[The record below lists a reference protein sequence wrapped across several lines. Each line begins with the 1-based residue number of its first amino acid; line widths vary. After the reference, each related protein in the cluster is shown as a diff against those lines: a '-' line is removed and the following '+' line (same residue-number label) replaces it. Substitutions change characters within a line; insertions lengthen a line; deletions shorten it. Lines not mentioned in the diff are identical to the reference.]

1 VSALLTI
8 EGLTVAYG
16 AAPVVRGVSLTLAAG
31 EVLGLVGESGSGKS
45 TLGMAVLGLLDP
57 AARVEAGAIALGGD
71 DLIALPAQQRRAL
84 CGSTIALIPQEPMA
98 ALNPTLRIGRQLDL
112 VLRRHGKG
120 DATARRQIAEAAL
133 ASVMIADP
141 PRILAS
147 YPFQLSG
154 GQLQR
159 VLIALAFALG
169 PRLIIADEPTTALDM
184 SAQGAVLDLLVERA
198 RGEGAG
204 VLLISHNLPLVR
216 RYADRV
222 AVMRRGA
229 IAEEGTAAEVLAAP
243 AHPYTTALIA
253 ALPANTPPR
262 TPLPVPEA

>member
-1 VSALLTI
+1 VNALLAI

-16 AAPVVRGVSLTLAAG
+16 TEPVVQDISLTLAAG

-57 AARVEAGAIALGGD
+57 AARVEAGRIALGGD
-71 DLIALPAQQRRAL
+71 DLLALPSEQRRAL

-98 ALNPTLRIGRQLDL
+98 ALNPTLRIGRQIDL
-112 VLRRHGKG
+112 VLGYHRKG
-120 DATARRQIAEAAL
+120 DSNTRRQLAEDAL

-141 PRILAS
+141 PRILGS

-159 VLIALAFALG
+159 VLIALAFALR

-184 SAQGAVLDLLVERA
+184 SAQGEVLDLLVSRA
-198 RGEGAG
+198 RNEGAG

-222 AVMRRGA
+222 AVMRYGA
-229 IAEEGTAAEVLAAP
+229 IVERGTAAEVLAAP
-243 AHPYTTALIA
+243 RHVYTRALIA
-253 ALPANTPPR
+253 ALPANSPPHM
-262 TPLPVPEA
+262 PLPVPEA

>member
-1 VSALLTI
+1 VSVLLGI

-16 AAPVVRGVSLTLAAG
+16 AAQVVCDVSLTLAAG

-57 AARVEAGAIALGGD
+57 AARVRAGRIRLGSD
-71 DLIALPAQQRRAL
+71 DLLALPSARRRSL

-112 VLRRHGKG
+112 VLRRHARG
-120 DATARRQIAEAAL
+120 DSRTRGRLAEDAL

-147 YPFQLSG
+147 FPFQLSG

-159 VLIALAFALG
+159 VLIALSFALG

-184 SAQGAVLDLLVERA
+184 SAQGAVLDLLVSRA
-198 RGEGAG
+198 RHEGAG

-222 AVMRRGA
+222 AVMQRGA
-229 IAEEGTAAEVLAAP
+229 IVESGPAAEVLAAP
-243 AHPYTTALIA
+243 RHAYTSALIA

>member
-1 VSALLTI
+1 MSALLAI
-8 EGLTVAYG
+8 DGLRVAYG
-16 AAPVVRGVSLTLAAG
+16 AVPVVQDVSLTLATG
-31 EVLGLVGESGSGKS
+31 EVMGLVGESGSGKS

-57 AARVEAGAIALGGD
+57 AARVEAGRVALGGD
-71 DLIALPAQQRRAL
+71 DLLALPPAQRRAL

-112 VLRRHGKG
+112 VLRRHAKG
-120 DATARRQIAEAAL
+120 DASTRRQRAEAAL

-184 SAQGAVLDLLVERA
+184 SAQGAVLDLLVSRA
-198 RGEGAG
+198 RDEGAG

-229 IAEEGTAAEVLAAP
+229 IVESGAAADVLASP
-243 AHPYTTALIA
+243 AHAYTAALIA

-262 TPLPVPEA
+262 RPLPVHEA

>member
-1 VSALLTI
+1 VSALLAI

-16 AAPVVRGVSLTLAAG
+16 AVPVVRDVSLTVAAG

-45 TLGMAVLGLLDP
+45 TLGMAVLGLLNP
-57 AARVEAGAIALGGD
+57 AARVEAGRIMLGSD
-71 DLIALPAQQRRAL
+71 DLLALPPASRRPL

-112 VLRRHGKG
+112 VLRQHGKG
-120 DATARRQIAEAAL
+120 NAGARRRLAEDAL
-133 ASVMIADP
+133 SSVMIADP

-169 PRLIIADEPTTALDM
+169 PKLIIADEPTTALDM
-184 SAQGAVLDLLVERA
+184 SAQGAVLDLLVSRA
-198 RGEGAG
+198 RDEGAG

-229 IAEEGTAAEVLAAP
+229 IVESGMAADVLAAP
-243 AHPYTTALIA
+243 RHAYTSALIA
-253 ALPANTPPR
+253 ALPTNTPQR

>member
-1 VSALLTI
+1 MSALLAI
-8 EGLTVAYG
+8 EGLTVTYG
-16 AAPVVRGVSLTLAAG
+16 AVPVVRDVSLMLAAG

-57 AARVEAGAIALGGD
+57 GARVEAGRIALND
-71 DLIALPAQQRRAL
+71 ADLLALPPEQRRAL

-98 ALNPTLRIGRQLDL
+98 ALNPTLRIGHQLDL

-120 DATARRQIAEAAL
+120 NASTRRRLAEDAL
-133 ASVMIADP
+133 ASVMIVDP

-169 PRLIIADEPTTALDM
+169 PTLIIADEPTTALDM
-184 SAQGAVLDLLVERA
+184 SAQGAVLDLLVSRA
-198 RGEGAG
+198 RDEGAG

-216 RYADRV
+216 HYADRV
-222 AVMRRGA
+222 AVMRRGV
-229 IAEEGTAAEVLAAP
+229 IVEEGTAAEVLAAP
-243 AHPYTTALIA
+243 VHAYTSALIA

>member
-1 VSALLTI
+1 MSALLAI

-16 AAPVVRGVSLTLAAG
+16 VAPVVQDVSLTLAAG

-57 AARVEAGAIALGGD
+57 AARVEAGRIALCGD
-71 DLIALPAQQRRAL
+71 DLLALPPASRRAL

-98 ALNPTLRIGRQLDL
+98 ALNPTVRIGRQLDL

-120 DATARRQIAEAAL
+120 DAPARRQLAEDTL

-141 PRILAS
+141 PRILGS

-184 SAQGAVLDLLVERA
+184 SAQGAVLDLLVSRA
-198 RGEGAG
+198 RQEGAG

-222 AVMRRGA
+222 SVMRRGA
-229 IAEEGTAAEVLAAP
+229 IVESGPAAEVLAAP
-243 AHPYTTALIA
+243 RHAYTTALIA
-253 ALPANTPPR
+253 ALPANTLPR
-262 TPLPVPEA
+262 TRLLVPEA

>member
-1 VSALLTI
+1 MSALLTI
-8 EGLTVAYG
+8 EGISVAYG
-16 AAPVVRGVSLTLAAG
+16 TALVVQDVSLTLAAG

-57 AARVEAGAIALGGD
+57 AARVEAGRIMLGGD
-71 DLIALPAQQRRAL
+71 DLLALPPVRRRAL

-112 VLRRHGKG
+112 VLRHHGMG
-120 DATARRQIAEAAL
+120 DAVTRRRLAEAAL

-141 PRILAS
+141 PRILGS

-159 VLIALAFALG
+159 VLIALTFALG

-184 SAQGAVLDLLVERA
+184 SAQGAVLDLLVSRA

-229 IAEEGTAAEVLAAP
+229 IVESGTAAEVLAAP
-243 AHPYTTALIA
+243 RHEYTRALIA
-253 ALPANTPPR
+253 ALPANTAPR
-262 TPLPVPEA
+262 APMPVPGA

>member
-1 VSALLTI
+1 MSALLAI
-8 EGLTVAYG
+8 EGLTVTYG
-16 AAPVVRGVSLTLAAG
+16 AMPVVRDVSLTLAAG

-57 AARVEAGAIALGGD
+57 AARVEAGRIMLSSD
-71 DLIALPAQQRRAL
+71 DLLAFPPASRRAL

-98 ALNPTLRIGRQLDL
+98 ALNPTLRIGHQLDL

-120 DATARRQIAEAAL
+120 DTPARRLLAEEAL

-141 PRILAS
+141 LRILAS

-169 PRLIIADEPTTALDM
+169 PKLIIADEPTTALDM
-184 SAQGAVLDLLVERA
+184 SAQGAVLHLLVARA
-198 RGEGAG
+198 RDEGAG

-216 RYADRV
+216 HYADRV

-229 IAEEGTAAEVLAAP
+229 IVEEGTAAEVLAAP
-243 AHPYTTALIA
+243 VHAYTSALIA

-262 TPLPVPEA
+262 TPLPVPDA

>member
-1 VSALLTI
+1 MSALLAI
-8 EGLTVAYG
+8 ESLTVTYG
-16 AAPVVRGVSLTLAAG
+16 AVPVVRDVSLTLAAG

-57 AARVEAGAIALGGD
+57 AARVEAGRIILSSD
-71 DLIALPAQQRRAL
+71 DLLAFPPASRRAL

-120 DATARRQIAEAAL
+120 NAPTRRSLAEEAL

-141 PRILAS
+141 SRILAS

-169 PRLIIADEPTTALDM
+169 PKLIIADEPTTALDM
-184 SAQGAVLDLLVERA
+184 SAQGAVLDLLVARA
-198 RGEGAG
+198 RDEGAG

-216 RYADRV
+216 HYADRV

-229 IAEEGTAAEVLAAP
+229 IVEEGTAAEVLAAP
-243 AHPYTTALIA
+243 VHAYTSALIA

>member
-1 VSALLTI
+1 MSALLTI

-57 AARVEAGAIALGGD
+57 AARVEAGAIALGDD
-71 DLIALPAQQRRAL
+71 DLLTLRPSQRRAL

-112 VLRRHGKG
+112 VLRRHSNG
-120 DATARRQIAEAAL
+120 DAPARRQMAEEAL

-141 PRILAS
+141 SRILAS

-169 PRLIIADEPTTALDM
+169 PKLIIADEPTTALDM
-184 SAQGAVLDLLVERA
+184 SAQGAVLDLLVSRA

-229 IAEEGTAAEVLAAP
+229 IVEEGTAAEVLAAP

>member
-1 VSALLTI
+1 MSALLAI
-8 EGLTVAYG
+8 EDLRVAYDT
-16 AAPVVRGVSLTLAAG
+16 APVVQDVSLTLAAG

-57 AARVEAGAIALGGD
+57 AARVEAGRIALGGD
-71 DLIALPAQQRRAL
+71 DLLALPTAQRRAL

-98 ALNPTLRIGRQLDL
+98 ALNPTLRVGRQLDL

-120 DATARRQIAEAAL
+120 DAAARRRLAEAAL

-141 PRILAS
+141 SRILGS

-184 SAQGAVLDLLVERA
+184 SAQGAVLDLLVSRA
-198 RGEGAG
+198 REEGAG

-229 IAEEGTAAEVLAAP
+229 IVESGTAAEVLAAP
-243 AHPYTTALIA
+243 RHDYTAALIA

-262 TPLPVPEA
+262 APLPDPGA

>member
-1 VSALLTI
+1 MSTLLTI
-8 EGLTVAYG
+8 HGLTVAYG
-16 AAPVVRGVSLTLAAG
+16 AAPVVRDVSLTLAAG

-57 AARVEAGAIALGGD
+57 AARVEAGRITLGGE
-71 DLIALPAQQRRAL
+71 DLLNLPADRRRAL

-98 ALNPTLRIGRQLDL
+98 ALNPTLRIGHQLDL

-120 DATARRQIAEAAL
+120 DAKARRRRAQEAL

-141 PRILAS
+141 PRILSS

-159 VLIALAFALG
+159 VLTALAFALG
-169 PRLIIADEPTTALDM
+169 PRLVIADEPTTALDM
-184 SAQGAVLDLLVERA
+184 SAQGAVLDLLVSRA
-198 RGEGAG
+198 RDEGAG

-216 RYADRV
+216 RHADRV
-222 AVMRRGA
+222 AVMQRGA
-229 IAEEGTAAEVLAAP
+229 IVERGAAGEVLADP
-243 AHPYTTALIA
+243 QHDYTRALIA
-253 ALPANTPPR
+253 ALPANAAPR
-262 TPLPVPEA
+262 TRLPVPEV

>member
-1 VSALLTI
+1 MSALLAL
-8 EGLTVAYG
+8 EDLRVAYDT
-16 AAPVVRGVSLTLAAG
+16 APVVQDVSLTLSAG

-57 AARVEAGAIALGGD
+57 AARVEAGRIALGGD
-71 DLIALPAQQRRAL
+71 DLLALPTAQRRAL

-98 ALNPTLRIGRQLDL
+98 ALNPTLRVGRQIDL

-120 DATARRQIAEAAL
+120 DAAARRRLAEAAL

-141 PRILAS
+141 PRILGS

-184 SAQGAVLDLLVERA
+184 SAQGAVLDLLVSRA
-198 RGEGAG
+198 REEGAG

-229 IAEEGTAAEVLAAP
+229 IVESGTADEVLAAP
-243 AHPYTTALIA
+243 RHDYTAALIA

-262 TPLPVPEA
+262 APLPVPGA

>member
-1 VSALLTI
+1 
-8 EGLTVAYG
+8 
-16 AAPVVRGVSLTLAAG
+16 
-31 EVLGLVGESGSGKS
+31 
-45 TLGMAVLGLLDP
+45 
-57 AARVEAGAIALGGD
+57 
-71 DLIALPAQQRRAL
+71 
-84 CGSTIALIPQEPMA
+84 
-98 ALNPTLRIGRQLDL
+98 
-112 VLRRHGKG
+112 
-120 DATARRQIAEAAL
+120 
-133 ASVMIADP
+133 
-141 PRILAS
+141 
-147 YPFQLSG
+147 
-154 GQLQR
+154 LQR

>member
-1 VSALLTI
+1 MSVLLAV
-8 EGLTVAYG
+8 EGLTVTYG
-16 AAPVVRGVSLTLAAG
+16 AAPVVRDVSLTLASG

-45 TLGMAVLGLLDP
+45 TLGMAALGLLDP
-57 AARVEAGAIALGGD
+57 AARIVAGTIMLDGA
-71 DLIALPAQQRRAL
+71 DLLPMAPKQRREL
-84 CGSTIALIPQEPMA
+84 CGSTIALIPQEPMTS
-98 ALNPTLRIGRQLDL
+98 LNPTLRIGRQIDL
-112 VLRRHGKG
+112 VLRRHRKG
-120 DATARRQIAEAAL
+120 DAGMRRRLAEDAL

-184 SAQGAVLDLLVERA
+184 TAQGAVLDLLVSRA
-198 RGEGAG
+198 RHEDAG
-204 VLLISHNLPLVR
+204 VLLISHNLPLVQ

-222 AVMRRGA
+222 AVMQRGE
-229 IAEEGTAAEVLAAP
+229 IVEQGAANKVLITP
-243 AHPYTTALIA
+243 EHSYTSALIA
-253 ALPANTPPR
+253 ALPAHSPPR
-262 TPLPVPEA
+262 TPLPVLEA